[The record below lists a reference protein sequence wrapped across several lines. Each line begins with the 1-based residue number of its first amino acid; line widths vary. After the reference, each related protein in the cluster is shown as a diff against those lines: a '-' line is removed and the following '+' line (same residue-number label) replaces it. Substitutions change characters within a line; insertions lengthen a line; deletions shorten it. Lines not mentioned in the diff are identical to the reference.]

1 MTAHVIQIG
10 ARRGR
15 GRQPREVEDLR
26 DAREELAA
34 LVAEGREL
42 ADRIVAVSRRAERN
56 LARGWSAAND
66 LDELERLGLRHQARM
81 ASAGAAAR
89 VGAICPDG
97 QTERHVGCGRAA

>member
-1 MTAHVIQIG
+1 MPELQVIAG
-10 ARRGR
+10 RRGVATTVTI
-15 GRQPREVEDLR
+15 RQTQLDDLR
-26 DAREELAA
+26 DELAA

-56 LARGWSAAND
+56 LSRGWSAAGD